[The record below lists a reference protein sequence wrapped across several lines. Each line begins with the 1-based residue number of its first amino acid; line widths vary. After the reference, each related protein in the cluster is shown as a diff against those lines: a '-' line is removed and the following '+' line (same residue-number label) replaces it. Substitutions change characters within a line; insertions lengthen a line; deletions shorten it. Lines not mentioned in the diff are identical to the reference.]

1 MKNKKN
7 GVTINLTENDIQR
20 IIKKVVNEQADT
32 TEDDIER
39 LSDRAEELELQA
51 RQLEYDINNYIDDL
65 EMEITEFQ
73 SHHEEDDG
81 NLTEAVERAY
91 HAAADA
97 DKSGDELDM
106 VSYFLESYRDNP
118 GNYWSNTGPREIN
131 EANRRVLGEQVSD
144 LQNEFMN
151 GPVTEFCKKWNTNIT
166 STTDC
171 EYKSPCYDILIAM
184 RKMKKQGC
192 NPIIPEYRK
201 DGEPQ

>member
-20 IIKKVVNEQADT
+20 IIKKVVNEQAQKQSWSHA
-32 TEDDIER
+32 ELI
-39 LSDRAEELELQA
+39 DRAGELELQA
-51 RQLEYDINNYIDDL
+51 RQLEYNINNYIDDL

-106 VSYFLESYRDNP
+106 VSYFLESYRDDP

-201 DGEPQ
+201 TQ

>member
-20 IIKKVVNEQADT
+20 IIKKVVNEQAQKQSWSHA
-32 TEDDIER
+32 ELI
-39 LSDRAEELELQA
+39 DRAGELELQA
-51 RQLEYDINNYIDDL
+51 RQLEYNINNYIDDL

-106 VSYFLESYRDNP
+106 VSYFLESYRDDP
-118 GNYWSNTGPREIN
+118 GNYRSNTGP
-131 EANRRVLGEQVSD
+131 
-144 LQNEFMN
+144 
-151 GPVTEFCKKWNTNIT
+151 K
-166 STTDC
+166 
-171 EYKSPCYDILIAM
+171 
-184 RKMKKQGC
+184 
-192 NPIIPEYRK
+192 K
-201 DGEPQ
+201 DGDS